1 MEYLY
6 TLQLQDGKYY
16 VGKSSDPDS
25 RYLQHKKGNGASWTK
40 KYKPVKLLDTK
51 VLTGEHD
58 ETNLTKDLMK
68 KYGIE
73 NVRGGSYTTIELDEA
88 TKSVLEREIR
98 GNTDKCFKCGDSG
111 HFAKGC
117 SKKIKEVEQF
127 EEIEEVWECSYCPKQ
142 FKTEQK
148 CQRHEESCGGQI
160 EEWGCDYCDRTFT
173 TQYGCRVH
181 ERSCKN
187 QVVYE
192 SPKKS
197 GTCYRCGRSGHYS
210 PDCYA
215 RSHVE
220 GYPI

>member
-117 SKKIKEVEQF
+117 
-127 EEIEEVWECSYCPKQ
+127 Y
-142 FKTEQK
+142 
-148 CQRHEESCGGQI
+148 
-160 EEWGCDYCDRTFT
+160 YCDRTFT